1 MMTTTAF
8 WLTGMPPPEQPLPQA
23 LFCGWMRRGEANKE
37 PKSKRKRDPK
47 EPQKGK
53 KSKDRSASGELHG
66 KRTGAVSSPGPA
78 VGGSPGLVDKKV
90 PAQAGAE
97 LPAQAAKKS
106 SSCWQSCCRLKKPQS
121 WSSQA
126 QGQHWQSCK
135 THLVLVLA
143 IGYDSSR
150 WQRIRQ

>member
-1 MMTTTAF
+1 MHPITDFGDENDDDDEPSHDDNDDDMMTATTMMTTTAF
-8 WLTGMPPPEQPLPQA
+8 WLTGMPPPEQPLPPA

-47 EPQKGK
+47 EPQTDK

-97 LPAQAAKKS
+97 
-106 SSCWQSCCRLKKPQS
+106 
-121 WSSQA
+121 
-126 QGQHWQSCK
+126 
-135 THLVLVLA
+135 
-143 IGYDSSR
+143 
-150 WQRIRQ
+150 